1 MKSATLFV
9 FLLVCSIAIASQE
22 RGRAESRKAPRA
34 MCDAAASQLHE
45 SGTTE
50 VVLTMILDTRG
61 KVESFKTESPKGLR
75 LENMN
80 EASAAIKA
88 IQFEQ
93 AKKNGQ
99 PVRYAVKVKFDCSEP
114 ATDAPKKP

>member
-1 MKSATLFV
+1 
-9 FLLVCSIAIASQE
+9 
-22 RGRAESRKAPRA
+22 
-34 MCDAAASQLHE
+34 MCDAAAPKLQE

-50 VVLTMILDTRG
+50 VVLTMTLDTRG

-80 EASAAIKA
+80 EAFAAIKA
-88 IQFEQ
+88 IQFEP

-99 PVRYAVKVKFDCSEP
+99 PVRYMVRVKFDC
-114 ATDAPKKP
+114 